1 MRGLFDFEQD
11 GRYPLRRIPMIMRFK
26 LDGCGIKLPLIAW
39 AVLSREQ
46 REQLVDLPCSS
57 GDEKERYRVAI
68 ARMLE
73 AHANNPDAALEFVA
87 VEEVP
92 LWRDMSAVPS
102 QIVEQLTQLALP
114 VPTLE
119 QWRSLD
125 DLQRFALLK
134 LTRNGH
140 KNANLLPA
148 LREFGLA

>member
-1 MRGLFDFEQD
+1 MRDLFDFEQD

-26 LDGCGIKLPLIAW
+26 LDACGIKLPLIAW
-39 AVLSREQ
+39 AQLSREQ
-46 REQLVDLPCSS
+46 REALVDAPCSS
-57 GDEKERYRVAI
+57 SEEQQQYRAQL
-68 ARMLE
+68 AQMLE
-73 AHANNPDAALEFVA
+73 AHADNPDAAVEFVA
-87 VEEVP
+87 VEDAP

-119 QWRSLD
+119 QWRALN

-140 KNANLLPA
+140 KNANLPAA
-148 LREFGLA
+148 LREFGLI